1 MSMTKHK
8 RQTLNAVYEH
18 GTLKPLHPE
27 DLDLAEGQQ
36 VRIIVEAVQP
46 SNEEDLLEAM
56 FHFIDDLPQE
66 EVREIQKIILDRRDF
81 FSDKSA

>member
-1 MSMTKHK
+1 MAIAKPK
-8 RQTLNAVYEH
+8 QQTLNAVYEH
-18 GTLKPLHPE
+18 GTFKPLHPE
-27 DLDLAEGQQ
+27 DVDLVEGQQ

-56 FHFIDDLPQE
+56 FHFFDDLPQE

-81 FSDKSA
+81 FGAKSA